1 MAATEETS
9 GLRPAR
15 LFFALWPDLATQRQ
29 LGSAVEQMRLDVLC
43 GGRKTK
49 LENIHLTLVFLGDVD
64 TARLPLLRQV
74 ADRIRESKT
83 GAFDFTIEEIGYWRH
98 NRIVYLAPREV
109 PAELTHLVS
118 SLEDGASNAG
128 FRLESRPYAPHITLM
143 RNAHCP
149 MLSALAPGL
158 PTPITW
164 RAREWLLVKSEQTSG
179 GSAYV
184 PLGRWS
190 L

>member
-74 ADRIRESKT
+74 ADGITESKT

-109 PAELTHLVS
+109 PAELIQLVS
-118 SLEDGASNAG
+118 ILEDGVSNAG
-128 FRLESRPYAPHITLM
+128 FSVERRPYAPHITLM
-143 RNAHCP
+143 RNALCRNLP
-149 MLSALAPGL
+149 ELSA
-158 PTPITW
+158 PIAW
-164 RAREWLLVKSEQTSG
+164 QAREWLLVKSEQTSG
-179 GSAYV
+179 GSVYAPV
-184 PLGRWS
+184 GRWS
-190 L
+190 LE